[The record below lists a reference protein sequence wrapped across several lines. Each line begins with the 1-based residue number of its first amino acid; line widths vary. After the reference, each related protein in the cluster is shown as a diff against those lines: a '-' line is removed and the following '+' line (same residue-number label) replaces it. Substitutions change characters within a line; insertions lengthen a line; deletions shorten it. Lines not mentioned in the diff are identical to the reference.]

1 MEPQHLRMSGRVSPA
16 LEKSSSIGQTGE
28 TKAGAQPSNSI
39 SVQGVSY
46 TIRERVGPWWNFSLY
61 CKKWTRQIL
70 KDVSFHIESGQIMG
84 ILGNSGS
91 GKTTL
96 LDAISGRLIY
106 KGNFFGE
113 VYVNGRQLKKEQ
125 FRDCFSYVPQ
135 SDTLLS
141 FLTVQESLT
150 YTALLTLKKC
160 SNNFIKKKVDAV
172 MTELSLS
179 HMADKIIGSHNI
191 GGISGGER
199 RRVSVAAQL
208 LQDPK
213 VMLLDEPTTGLDC
226 LTANQL
232 VLLLSELAHRDRIVI
247 LTIHQPRSELFR
259 LFDKIAIMSFGEMV
273 FCGNPMEMI
282 TFFSDCGYS
291 CPEQS
296 NPFDYYVDLTSVDT
310 RSKEREL
317 ETYSRVQEIVSSYK
331 NSEIFSKVLT
341 TIEKTKYMKDLPP
354 IPLKNKDSPSTFY
367 KIWVL
372 LRRTT
377 RNFSRDKTGIIMRLL
392 QNLLFG
398 LFIAFF
404 LLRLKNDLVKGA
416 VQDRVGL
423 VYQCVSAPPY
433 TGMLNAVALFTPLR
447 AISDQESKDGLYKKW
462 QMLLAYIVHFLP
474 FSVISVAIFSVFI
487 YWTIGLYP
495 DASRFGIFFAAVL
508 ASHIIG
514 ELLTL
519 IILGMVQNPNIV
531 QSGVVL
537 LNSAGVIAGTGLV
550 RTIEEMPTPFK
561 LLSFLTFQ
569 KYTSEILIVN
579 EFYGLNFTCGGAN
592 SSTANNAACIFSQG
606 IQFIDKNFPGALSRF
621 TIDFLIL
628 YAFLPVLAIIAILSF
643 KIRERII
650 DRQ

>member
-1 MEPQHLRMSGRVSPA
+1 MSGRGSPA
-16 LEKSSSIGQTGE
+16 LAKSGSIGQTGE
-28 TKAGAQPSNSI
+28 GKAGAQPCDSV

-46 TIRERVGPWWNFSLY
+46 TIR
-61 CKKWTRQIL
+61 
-70 KDVSFHIESGQIMG
+70 M
-84 ILGNSGS
+84 
-91 GKTTL
+91 
-96 LDAISGRLIY
+96 
-106 KGNFFGE
+106 
-113 VYVNGRQLKKEQ
+113 
-125 FRDCFSYVPQ
+125 
-135 SDTLLS
+135 
-141 FLTVQESLT
+141 SLT
-150 YTALLTLKKC
+150 NQNSSKKHW
-160 SNNFIKKKVDAV
+160 SNAV
-172 MTELSLS
+172 MNELSLS
-179 HMADKIIGSHNI
+179 HMADKIIGSRNFV
-191 GGISGGER
+191 GISGGER

-296 NPFDYYVDLTSVDT
+296 NPFDFYVDLTSVDT

-317 ETYSRVQEIVSSYK
+317 ETYSRVQEFVSAYK
-331 NSEIFSKVLT
+331 NSDIFRKVLAA
-341 TIEKTKYMKDLPP
+341 IEK
-354 IPLKNKDSPSTFY
+354 NKVYERASPN
-367 KIWVL
+367 
-372 LRRTT
+372 TT
-377 RNFSRDKTGIIMRLL
+377 QKQRLTQRLL
-392 QNLLFG
+392 QNVDSFTNLLFG

-404 LLRLKNDLVKGA
+404 LLRLRNDLVKGA

-433 TGMLNAVALFTPLR
+433 TGMLNAVALFPPLR

-474 FSVISVAIFSVFI
+474 FSVFSVAIFSVFI
-487 YWTIGLYP
+487 YWTTGLYP
-495 DASRFGIFFAAVL
+495 DASRFGIFFAVVL

-519 IILGMVQNPNIV
+519 VILGMVQDPNIV

-537 LNSAGVIAGTGLV
+537 LNSAGVIVGTGLV

-569 KYTSEILIVN
+569 KYSSEVLIVN

-592 SSTANNAACIFSQG
+592 SSTANNAGCIFSQG

-621 TIDFLIL
+621 TIDFIIL

>member
-1 MEPQHLRMSGRVSPA
+1 MLGRGSPA
-16 LEKSSSIGQTGE
+16 VERSSSSGQTSE
-28 TKAGAQPSNSI
+28 KKAAGWLSNSI
-39 SVQGVSY
+39 SVQGISY
-46 TIRERVGPWWNFSLY
+46 TIREPVGPWWNIAL
-61 CKKWTRQIL
+61 CHKKRTRQIL
-70 KDVSFHIESGQIMG
+70 KEVSFHLESGQIMG

-96 LDAISGRLIY
+96 LDAISGRLGH
-106 KGNFFGE
+106 KENFFGE
-113 VYVNGRQLKKEQ
+113 VYMNGHQLKREQ

-135 SDTLLS
+135 HDTLLS
-141 FLTVQESLT
+141 FLTIQESLT
-150 YTALLTLKKC
+150 YTALLTLQKC
-160 SNNFIKKKVDAV
+160 SDSCIKKKVDAV
-172 MTELSLS
+172 LAELNLS
-179 HMADKIIGSHNI
+179 HIAGKIIGSRI
-191 GGISGGER
+191 FAGISGGER
-199 RRVSVAAQL
+199 RRVSIAAQL

-226 LTANQL
+226 LTANQI
-232 VLLLSELAHRDRIVI
+232 VSLLSDLAHKDRIVI
-247 LTIHQPRSELFR
+247 ITIHQPRSELFR

-296 NPFDYYVDLTSVDT
+296 NPFDFYADVTSVDT
-310 RSKEREL
+310 RSQEREL
-317 ETYSRVQEIVSSYK
+317 ETYSRVQVIVSAYK
-331 NSEIFSKVLT
+331 NSEIFTKVLAA
-341 TIEKTKYMKDLPP
+341 IERTKYMKELPP
-354 IPLKNKDSPSTFY
+354 IPFKNKDSPCAFF
-367 KIWVL
+367 KLWIL
-372 LRRTT
+372 LRRTM
-377 RNFSRDKTGIIMRLL
+377 RNFSRDKMGIIMRLL

-398 LFIAFF
+398 LFVAFF
-404 LLRLKNDLVKGA
+404 LLRLNSDLVKGA

-433 TGMLNAVALFTPLR
+433 TGMLNAVALFPPLR

-474 FSVISVAIFSVFI
+474 FSVISVAIFSTFI
-487 YWTIGLYP
+487 YWTTGLYP

-519 IILGMVQNPNIV
+519 AILGVVQNPNIV

-537 LNSAGVIAGTGLV
+537 LNSAGVIVGTGLV
-550 RTIEEMPTPFK
+550 RTLEEMPTPFK
-561 LLSFLTFQ
+561 ILSYLTFQ
-569 KYTSEILIVN
+569 KYSTEILIVN
-579 EFYGLNFTCGGAN
+579 EFYGLNFTCGEAN
-592 SSTANNAACIFSQG
+592 ASTATTPACVFSHG
-606 IQFIDKNFPGALSRF
+606 TQFVDKQFPDALSCF
-621 TIDFLIL
+621 TVNFLIL
-628 YAFLPVLAIIAILSF
+628 YAFLPGLAIIAVLSF

>member
-1 MEPQHLRMSGRVSPA
+1 MSGRASPTP
-16 LEKSSSIGQTGE
+16 EKSGSIGPTGE
-28 TKAGAQPSNSI
+28 GKPVGQLPDSI

-46 TIRERVGPWWNFSLY
+46 TVREHVGPWWNFSLY

-96 LDAISGRLIY
+96 LDAISGRLGH
-106 KGNFFGE
+106 KDNFFGE
-113 VYVNGRQLKKEQ
+113 VYVNGRQLEREQ

-141 FLTVQESLT
+141 FLTIQESLT

-160 SNNFIKKKVDAV
+160 SNSSIKKKVDAV
-172 MTELSLS
+172 MAELSLS
-179 HMADKIIGSHNI
+179 HIADKIIGSRNAA
-191 GGISGGER
+191 GISGGER

-247 LTIHQPRSELFR
+247 LTIHQPRSELFK

-296 NPFDYYVDLTSVDT
+296 NPFDFYVDLTSVDT
-310 RSKEREL
+310 QSKEHEL
-317 ETYSRVQEIVSSYK
+317 ETYSRVQEFVSAYR
-331 NSEIFSKVLT
+331 NSEIFSKVLAA
-341 TIEKTKYMKDLPP
+341 IEKTKCMKELPP
-354 IPLKNKDSPSTFY
+354 IPFKNKDSPNGFY
-367 KIWVL
+367 QMLIL

-377 RNFSRDKTGIIMRLL
+377 RNLSRDKIGIIMRLL

-404 LLRLKNDLVKGA
+404 LLRLRNDLAQGA
-416 VQDRVGL
+416 VQDRLGL

-433 TGMLNAVALFTPLR
+433 TGMLNAVALFPPLR

-462 QMLLAYIVHFLP
+462 QMLVAYVVHFLP
-474 FSVISVAIFSVFI
+474 FSVFSVAIFSTFI
-487 YWTIGLYP
+487 YWTTGLYP
-495 DASRFGIFFAAVL
+495 DGSRFGIFFAVVL
-508 ASHIIG
+508 ASHMIG

-519 IILGMVQNPNIV
+519 VVLGMVQDINIV
-531 QSGVVL
+531 QSSVVL

-569 KYTSEILIVN
+569 KYSSEILVVN

-592 SSTANNAACIFSQG
+592 SSSANDAACIFSQG
-606 IQFIDKNFPGALSRF
+606 ILFIEKNYPGALSRF
-621 TIDFLIL
+621 TVDFLVL
-628 YAFLPVLAIIAILSF
+628 YAFIPLLAIIAIVSF
-643 KIRERII
+643 IIRERII

>member
-1 MEPQHLRMSGRVSPA
+1 MSGTASPTP
-16 LEKSSSIGQTGE
+16 EKSGSTEPAGEAKAAGQ
-28 TKAGAQPSNSI
+28 PPDSI

-46 TIRERVGPWWNFSLY
+46 TVRERVGPWWNFPLY

-96 LDAISGRLIY
+96 LDAVSGRLGH
-106 KGNFFGE
+106 KDNFFGE
-113 VYVNGRQLKKEQ
+113 VYVNGRQLKREQ

-141 FLTVQESLT
+141 FLTIQESLT

-160 SNNFIKKKVDAV
+160 SNSSIKKKVDAV
-172 MTELSLS
+172 MAELSLS
-179 HMADKIIGSHNI
+179 HAADKIIGSCNVV
-191 GGISGGER
+191 GISGGER

-247 LTIHQPRSELFR
+247 LTIHQPRSELFK

-296 NPFDYYVDLTSVDT
+296 NPFDFFVDLTSVDT

-317 ETYSRVQEIVSSYK
+317 ETYSRVQEIVSAYR
-331 NSEIFSKVLT
+331 NSEIFSKALAA
-341 TIEKTKYMKDLPP
+341 IEKTKCMKELPP
-354 IPLKNKDSPSTFY
+354 IPFKNKDSPSGFY
-367 KIWVL
+367 QIQIL
-372 LRRTT
+372 LRRAT
-377 RNFSRDKTGIIMRLL
+377 RNFSRDKIGIIMRLL
-392 QNLLFG
+392 QNLLFA
-398 LFIAFF
+398 LFVAVF
-404 LLRLKNDLVKGA
+404 LLRLRNDVPQEA

-423 VYQCVSAPPY
+423 IYQCVSATPY
-433 TGMLNAVALFTPLR
+433 TGMLNAVALFPPLR

-462 QMLLAYIVHFLP
+462 QMLVAYIVHFLP
-474 FSVISVAIFSVFI
+474 FSVISVAIFSAFI
-487 YWTIGLYP
+487 YWTTGLYP
-495 DASRFGIFFAAVL
+495 DASRFGIFFAVIL
-508 ASHIIG
+508 ASHMIG

-519 IILGMVQNPNIV
+519 VILGVVQNPQMI

-537 LNSAGVIAGTGLV
+537 LNSAGVIVGTGLV

-561 LLSFLTFQ
+561 LLSFLMFQ
-569 KYTSEILIVN
+569 KYSSEILVVN
-579 EFYGLNFTCGGAN
+579 EFYGLNFTCGKSN
-592 SSTANNAACIFSQG
+592 SSTGNNAPCIFSQG
-606 IQFIDKNFPGALSRF
+606 VQFIEQNYPGALSRF
-621 TIDFLIL
+621 TIDFLVL
-628 YAFLPVLAIIAILSF
+628 YAFVPVLVIIAILSF
-643 KIRERII
+643 ILRERIV

>member
-1 MEPQHLRMSGRVSPA
+1 MSGRASPT
-16 LEKSSSIGQTGE
+16 LEKSGSIRHTGQG
-28 TKAGAQPSNSI
+28 KAAGQLPDSI

-96 LDAISGRLIY
+96 LDAISGRLGH
-106 KGNFFGE
+106 KDNFFGE
-113 VYVNGRQLKKEQ
+113 VYVNGRQLKREQ

-141 FLTVQESLT
+141 FLTIQESLT

-160 SNNFIKKKVDAV
+160 SNDSIKKKVDAV
-172 MTELSLS
+172 MAELSLS
-179 HMADKIIGSHNI
+179 HIADKIIGSRNVV
-191 GGISGGER
+191 GISGGER

-247 LTIHQPRSELFR
+247 LTIHQPRSELFK

-296 NPFDYYVDLTSVDT
+296 NPFDFYVDLTSVDT
-310 RSKEREL
+310 RSKEHEL
-317 ETYSRVQEIVSSYK
+317 KTYSRVQEFVSAYR
-331 NSEIFSKVLT
+331 NSEIFSKVLA
-341 TIEKTKYMKDLPP
+341 TIEKTKCMKELPP
-354 IPLKNKDSPSTFY
+354 IPFKNKDSPSGFY
-367 KIWVL
+367 QMLIL

-377 RNFSRDKTGIIMRLL
+377 RNLSRDKIGIIMRLL

-404 LLRLKNDLVKGA
+404 LLRLRNDLAQGA

-433 TGMLNAVALFTPLR
+433 TGMLNAVALFPPLR

-462 QMLLAYIVHFLP
+462 QMLVAYIVHFLP
-474 FSVISVAIFSVFI
+474 FSVISVAIFSAFI
-487 YWTIGLYP
+487 YWTTGLYP
-495 DASRFGIFFAAVL
+495 DASRFGIFFAVVL
-508 ASHIIG
+508 ASHMIG

-519 IILGMVQNPNIV
+519 VILGMVQDPNIV

-537 LNSAGVIAGTGLV
+537 LNSAGVIVGTGLV

-569 KYTSEILIVN
+569 KYSSEVLVVN
-579 EFYGLNFTCGGAN
+579 EFYGLNFTCGKSN
-592 SSTANNAACIFSQG
+592 SSTANNAACVFSEG
-606 IQFIDKNFPGALSRF
+606 IRFIEKNYPGALSRF
-621 TIDFLIL
+621 TADFLVL
-628 YAFLPVLAIIAILSF
+628 YAFIPVLAIIAILSF
-643 KIRERII
+643 ILRERIT

>member
-1 MEPQHLRMSGRVSPA
+1 MSGRGSPT
-16 LEKSSSIGQTGE
+16 LGESGSIGHTGE
-28 TKAGAQPSNSI
+28 GKAAGQLPDSI
-39 SVQGVSY
+39 SVQSVSY
-46 TIRERVGPWWNFSLY
+46 TVRERVGPWWNFSLY

-96 LDAISGRLIY
+96 LDAISGRLGH
-106 KGNFFGE
+106 KDNFFGD
-113 VYVNGRQLKKEQ
+113 VYVNGRQLRREQ

-141 FLTVQESLT
+141 FLTIRESLT
-150 YTALLTLKKC
+150 YTALLTLKKY
-160 SNNFIKKKVDAV
+160 SNNSTKKKVDAV
-172 MTELSLS
+172 MAELSLS
-179 HMADKIIGSHNI
+179 HIADKVIGSHNV

-232 VLLLSELAHRDRIVI
+232 VFLLSELAHRGRIVI
-247 LTIHQPRSELFR
+247 LTIHQPRSELFK

-273 FCGNPMEMI
+273 FCGNPLEMI

-296 NPFDYYVDLTSVDT
+296 NPFDFYVDLTSVDT
-310 RSKEREL
+310 QSKEHEL
-317 ETYSRVQEIVSSYK
+317 ETYSRVQEFVSAYR
-331 NSEIFSKVLT
+331 NSEIFSKVLAA
-341 TIEKTKYMKDLPP
+341 IKKTKCTKELPP
-354 IPLKNKDSPSTFY
+354 IPFKNKDSPSGFY
-367 KIWVL
+367 QILIL

-377 RNFSRDKTGIIMRLL
+377 RNFSRDKIGIIMRLL

-404 LLRLKNDLVKGA
+404 LLRLRNDLAQGA
-416 VQDRVGL
+416 VQDRLGL

-462 QMLLAYIVHFLP
+462 QMLVAYIVHFLP
-474 FSVISVAIFSVFI
+474 FSVISVAIFSTFI
-487 YWTIGLYP
+487 YWTVGLYP
-495 DASRFGIFFAAVL
+495 DASRFGIFFAVVL
-508 ASHIIG
+508 ASHMIG

-519 IILGMVQNPNIV
+519 VILGMVQDPNTV

-537 LNSAGVIAGTGLV
+537 LNSAGVIVGTGLV
-550 RTIEEMPTPFK
+550 RTLEEMPTPFK

-569 KYTSEILIVN
+569 KYSSEVLVVN

-592 SSTANNAACIFSQG
+592 SSIANNTVCVFSQG
-606 IQFIDKNFPGALSRF
+606 VWFIEKNYPGALSRF
-621 TIDFLIL
+621 TFDFVIL
-628 YAFLPVLAIIAILSF
+628 FAFIPILAIVAVLSF
-643 KIRERII
+643 KLRERII

>member
-1 MEPQHLRMSGRVSPA
+1 MVCS
-16 LEKSSSIGQTGE
+16 
-28 TKAGAQPSNSI
+28 
-39 SVQGVSY
+39 
-46 TIRERVGPWWNFSLY
+46 RERVGPWWNFSLY

-96 LDAISGRLIY
+96 LDAISGRLTY
-106 KGNFFGE
+106 KDSFFGE

-141 FLTVQESLT
+141 FLTIQESLT

-296 NPFDYYVDLTSVDT
+296 NPFDYFVDLTSVDT

-341 TIEKTKYMKDLPP
+341 AIEKTKYMKDLPP

-462 QMLLAYIVHFLP
+462 QMLVAYIVHFLP

-519 IILGMVQNPNIV
+519 VILGMVQNPNIV

-537 LNSAGVIAGTGLV
+537 LNSAGVIVGTGLV

-569 KYTSEILIVN
+569 KYTSEVLIVN

-606 IQFIDKNFPGALSRF
+606 VQFIDKNFPGALSRF

-643 KIRERII
+643 KIRERIV

>member
-1 MEPQHLRMSGRVSPA
+1 
-16 LEKSSSIGQTGE
+16 
-28 TKAGAQPSNSI
+28 
-39 SVQGVSY
+39 
-46 TIRERVGPWWNFSLY
+46 RERVGPWWNVSLY
-61 CKKWTRQIL
+61 HKKWTRQIL

-96 LDAISGRLIY
+96 LDAISGRLGC
-106 KGNFFGE
+106 KENFFGE

-141 FLTVQESLT
+141 FLTIQESLT
-150 YTALLTLKKC
+150 YTALLTLQKR
-160 SNNFIKKKVDAV
+160 SNDFIKKKVDAV
-172 MTELSLS
+172 MAELSLT
-179 HMADKIIGSHNI
+179 HIADTVIGSRVFV
-191 GGISGGER
+191 GISGGER
-199 RRVSVAAQL
+199 RRVSIAAQL

-226 LTANQL
+226 LTANQI
-232 VLLLSELAHRDRIVI
+232 VSLLSELAHRDRIVI
-247 LTIHQPRSELFR
+247 ITIHQPRSELFR

-282 TFFSDCGYS
+282 TFFGDC
-291 CPEQS
+291 
-296 NPFDYYVDLTSVDT
+296 VDLTSVDT

-317 ETYSRVQEIVSSYK
+317 DTYSRVQVIGAAYK
-331 NSEIFSKVLT
+331 NSEIFSKALAA
-341 TIEKTKYMKDLPP
+341 IERSKCMKELPP
-354 IPLKNKDSPSTFY
+354 IPFKHKDSPSAFY
-367 KIWVL
+367 QLWIL

-377 RNFSRDKTGIIMRLL
+377 RNFSRDKMGIIMRLL

-398 LFIAFF
+398 LFVAFF
-404 LLRLKNDLVKGA
+404 LLRLRSDLVKGA

-433 TGMLNAVALFTPLR
+433 TGMLNAVALFPPLR

-474 FSVISVAIFSVFI
+474 FSVISVAIFSTFI
-487 YWTIGLYP
+487 YWTTGLYP
-495 DASRFGIFFAAVL
+495 DASRFGIFFAVVL

-519 IILGMVQNPNIV
+519 VILGVVQNPNIV

-537 LNSAGVIAGTGLV
+537 LNSAGVIVGTGLV

-561 LLSFLTFQ
+561 ILSYLTFQ
-569 KYTSEILIVN
+569 KYSSEVLVVN
-579 EFYGLNFTCGGAN
+579 EFYGLNFTCGKSN
-592 SSTANNAACIFSQG
+592 SSTAASAVCVFSQG
-606 IQFIDKNFPGALSRF
+606 IQFIENHFPDALSRF
-621 TIDFLIL
+621 TANFLTL
-628 YAFLPVLAIIAILSF
+628 YAFLPGLALIAVLSF
-643 KIRERII
+643 KLRERIAG
-650 DRQ
+650 RQ

>member
-1 MEPQHLRMSGRVSPA
+1 MSGRGSPA
-16 LEKSSSIGQTGE
+16 LERSSGSGQTGE
-28 TKAGAQPSNSI
+28 AKAPAQPSDSI

-46 TIRERVGPWWNFSLY
+46 TVRERVGPWWNVSLY
-61 CKKWTRQIL
+61 HKKWTRQIL

-96 LDAISGRLIY
+96 LDAVSGRLGD
-106 KGNFFGE
+106 KNNFFGE
-113 VYVNGRQLKKEQ
+113 VYVNGRQLKREQ

-141 FLTVQESLT
+141 FLTIQESLT
-150 YTALLTLKKC
+150 YTALLTLQKC
-160 SNNFIKKKVDAV
+160 SNDIIKKKVDAV
-172 MTELSLS
+172 MAELSLS
-179 HMADKIIGSHNI
+179 HIADKIIGSRI
-191 GGISGGER
+191 FVGISGGER
-199 RRVSVAAQL
+199 RRVSIAAQL

-226 LTANQL
+226 LTANQI
-232 VLLLSELAHRDRIVI
+232 VSLLSELAHRDRIVI
-247 LTIHQPRSELFR
+247 ITIHQPRSELFR

-296 NPFDYYVDLTSVDT
+296 NPFDFYVDLTSVDT

-317 ETYSRVQEIVSSYK
+317 ETYSRVQIIVSAYK
-331 NSEIFSKVLT
+331 NSEIFSKVLAV
-341 TIEKTKYMKDLPP
+341 IERTKCMKELPP
-354 IPLKNKDSPSTFY
+354 IPFKNKDSPSAFY
-367 KIWVL
+367 KLWIL

-377 RNFSRDKTGIIMRLL
+377 RNFSRDKMGIIMRLL

-398 LFIAFF
+398 LFVAFF
-404 LLRLKNDLVKGA
+404 LLRLRNDLEKGA

-433 TGMLNAVALFTPLR
+433 TGMLNAIALFSPLR

-474 FSVISVAIFSVFI
+474 FSVISVAIFSTFI
-487 YWTIGLYP
+487 YWTVGLYP
-495 DASRFGIFFAAVL
+495 DASRFGIFFAVVL

-519 IILGMVQNPNIV
+519 VILGVVQNPNIV

-537 LNSAGVIAGTGLV
+537 LNSAGVIVGTGLV

-561 LLSFLTFQ
+561 ILSYLTFQ
-569 KYTSEILIVN
+569 KYSSEVLIVN

-592 SSTANNAACIFSQG
+592 SSTASNAACVFSHG
-606 IQFIDKNFPGALSRF
+606 VQFIEKNFPGALSRF

-628 YAFLPVLAIIAILSF
+628 YAFLPGLAIIAILSF

-650 DRQ
+650 GRQ

>member
-1 MEPQHLRMSGRVSPA
+1 MSGSASPT
-16 LEKSSSIGQTGE
+16 LEKSGSSGHAGKGMAVGQHPNT
-28 TKAGAQPSNSI
+28 I

-96 LDAISGRLIY
+96 LDAISGRLGH
-106 KGNFFGE
+106 KDNFFGE
-113 VYVNGRQLKKEQ
+113 VYVNGRQLKREH

-160 SNNFIKKKVDAV
+160 SSSSIKKKVDAV

-179 HMADKIIGSHNI
+179 HIADKIIGSRNVV
-191 GGISGGER
+191 GISGGER

-247 LTIHQPRSELFR
+247 LTIHQPRSELFK

-282 TFFSDCGYS
+282 SFFSDCGYS

-296 NPFDYYVDLTSVDT
+296 NPFDFYVDLTSVDT
-310 RSKEREL
+310 RSKEHEL
-317 ETYSRVQEIVSSYK
+317 KTYNRVQEFVSAYK
-331 NSEIFSKVLT
+331 NSVIFSKVLEA
-341 TIEKTKYMKDLPP
+341 IEKTKYMKELPP
-354 IPLKNKDSPSTFY
+354 IPFKNKDSPSGFDQ
-367 KIWVL
+367 IL
-372 LRRTT
+372 
-377 RNFSRDKTGIIMRLL
+377 I
-392 QNLLFG
+392 
-398 LFIAFF
+398 
-404 LLRLKNDLVKGA
+404 LLRLRNDLAQGA

-433 TGMLNAVALFTPLR
+433 TGMLNAVALFPPLR

-462 QMLLAYIVHFLP
+462 QMLVAYIVHFLP
-474 FSVISVAIFSVFI
+474 FSVISVAIFSTFI
-487 YWTIGLYP
+487 YWTIGLHP
-495 DASRFGIFFAAVL
+495 DVSRFGIFFAVVL
-508 ASHIIG
+508 ASHMIG

-519 IILGMVQNPNIV
+519 VILGMVQDPNIV
-531 QSGVVL
+531 QSGIVL
-537 LNSAGVIAGTGLV
+537 LNSAGVIVGTGLV
-550 RTIEEMPTPFK
+550 RTIEDMPTPLK
-561 LLSFLTFQ
+561 LLGFLTFQ
-569 KYTSEILIVN
+569 KYSSEVLVVN

-592 SSTANNAACIFSQG
+592 SSTANNAACVLSQG
-606 IQFIDKNFPGALSRF
+606 IRFIEENYPGALSRF
-621 TIDFLIL
+621 TVDFLIL
-628 YAFLPVLAIIAILSF
+628 YAFIPVLAIIGILSF
-643 KIRERII
+643 KLREHY
-650 DRQ
+650 

>member
-1 MEPQHLRMSGRVSPA
+1 MSGRGSPA
-16 LEKSSSIGQTGE
+16 LERSSGQTGE
-28 TKAGAQPSNSI
+28 VKTTAQPSDSI
-39 SVQGVSY
+39 SVQSVSY
-46 TIRERVGPWWNFSLY
+46 SVRERVGPWWNVSSY
-61 CKKWTRQIL
+61 HKKWTRQIL

-96 LDAISGRLIY
+96 LDAISGRLRH
-106 KGNFFGE
+106 KDKFFGE

-150 YTALLTLKKC
+150 YTALLTLQKC
-160 SNNFIKKKVDAV
+160 SNNFIQKKVDAV
-172 MTELSLS
+172 MAELSLS
-179 HMADKIIGSHNI
+179 HIADKIIGSHI
-191 GGISGGER
+191 LVGISGGER
-199 RRVSVAAQL
+199 RRVSIAAQL

-226 LTANQL
+226 LTANQI
-232 VLLLSELAHRDRIVI
+232 VSLLSELAHRDRIVI
-247 LTIHQPRSELFR
+247 VTIHQPRSELFR

-273 FCGNPMEMI
+273 FCGNPVEMI

-296 NPFDYYVDLTSVDT
+296 NPFDFYVDLTSVDT
-310 RSKEREL
+310 GSKEREL
-317 ETYSRVQEIVSSYK
+317 ETYSRIQVIVSAYRT
-331 NSEIFSKVLT
+331 SEIFSKVLAA
-341 TIEKTKYMKDLPP
+341 IDRTKGMKELPP
-354 IPLKNKDSPSTFY
+354 IPFKNKDAPSGLY
-367 KIWVL
+367 KLWIL

-377 RNFSRDKTGIIMRLL
+377 RNFLRDKMGVIMRLL

-404 LLRLKNDLVKGA
+404 LLRLRNDLVKGA

-433 TGMLNAVALFTPLR
+433 TGMLNAVALFSPLR

-474 FSVISVAIFSVFI
+474 FSVISVAIFSTFI
-487 YWTIGLYP
+487 YWTTGLYP
-495 DASRFGIFFAAVL
+495 DVSRFGIFFAVVL

-519 IILGMVQNPNIV
+519 VLLGVVQNPNIV
-531 QSGVVL
+531 QSAVVL
-537 LNSAGVIAGTGLV
+537 LNSAGVIVGTGLV

-561 LLSFLTFQ
+561 ILSYFTFQ
-569 KYTSEILIVN
+569 KYSSEVLLVN
-579 EFYGLNFTCGGAN
+579 EFYGLNFTCGKSN
-592 SSTANNAACIFSQG
+592 SSTNAACVFSRG
-606 IQFIDKNFPGALSRF
+606 VQFIDEHVPGAPSRF
-621 TIDFLIL
+621 TTDFLIL
-628 YAFLPVLAIIAILSF
+628 YAFLPGLAIIALLSF
-643 KIRERII
+643 KIRETII